1 MFAEDQRASPT
12 SRLAKTF
19 SSPTLASAEK
29 VRAKSPAASKSAREL
44 QIPKSPSAR
53 LPSDAST
60 RANQRSSPSTAR
72 KTIASFLAEA
82 RAEATSPSNAAATS
96 PSGRRWSA
104 PLPPPSPGTPSVFGR
119 DARGSPSADV
129 RTLGGNPLT
138 AVNVAAHLGVGVLP
152 SAAGRGYSGA
162 VFGNLLRREE
172 AASVVKFREMA
183 VMRERIRADAVRGAG
198 ANDDAAR
205 AEIARLQKQVHALV
219 ADIDRFRGEE
229 KMAEVVVDADRRE
242 DGATREDRG
251 ETSRRVGDENAEPAD
266 ASRRAPEANL
276 RATVPHASSARSLL
290 RDVLSDAAAKASE
303 YYPSDAEF
311 LSDASRDERRDAS
324 SRPASRPNS
333 RVAFSSPARSERSDR
348 SGRYLRTT
356 RRDTE
361 EARYRRGLSPHSG
374 GAPREFWGEG
384 RGAVQGGAN
393 DGAYIE
399 GGVEGADIG
408 GAEGAEGGGGTRGA
422 EGGTQGVL
430 GPATLGVLGPAALA
444 PFARDAAYVAG
455 AAAALEAA
463 AAAHARDRDRDREKP
478 TASQV
483 ERERAAEETGR
494 LREANRHLRRE
505 LGVAQRLMTGYHAQ
519 LMTGGVGARGLLPP
533 PRRARNSRA
542 PSYRE
547 RRAHPPFAHPFPP
560 RVDGSRGSG
569 EEFSFRVD
577 DVGPGDARDDDTFEF
592 DVGDD
597 PIAEFDVGGVPRA
610 SPSVASLGAPTHSA
624 HRAQSKRRA
633 AELATLRAERAFA
646 EAAVATDGL
655 ETIRLAEEVRKLK
668 AIVAGLV
675 RSANFAGERRR
686 EDAEKVTIAGGDDAG
701 LAARKTDARER
712 SQDARRDDDATPGST
727 SAIGRETPVSIVSA
741 SASAACDSAG
751 AFPSRAADAATSSR
765 ETPVSAFSASAS
777 AGASLSRT
785 PTQTPTTTP
794 TTTPTHAPTPVPDA
808 SDAAGLSPS
817 EAPAM
822 DVSLTTDAEAF
833 FRRADDAD
841 ESVSASVAVGS
852 DDDDTAEVR

>member
-12 SRLAKTF
+12 SRLARTF
-19 SSPTLASAEK
+19 SSPTLAFAEK

-53 LPSDAST
+53 LPSDATT

-242 DGATREDRG
+242 DGAIREDRG

-266 ASRRAPEANL
+266 ASRRAPEATL

-393 DGAYIE
+393 ED
-399 GGVEGADIG
+399 GVEGGDVG
-408 GAEGAEGGGGTRGA
+408 GAEGTEDASGAEGGGA
-422 EGGTQGVL
+422 EGGGTRGVL

-444 PFARDAAYVAG
+444 PSARDAAYAAG

-463 AAAHARDRDRDREKP
+463 AAALARDRDRDREHP

-577 DVGPGDARDDDTFEF
+577 DVAPGDARDDDTFEF

-597 PIAEFDVGGVPRA
+597 SLAEFDVGGVPRRVVRR
-610 SPSVASLGAPTHSA
+610 SNSFGAPTHSA

-646 EAAVATDGL
+646 EAATATDGL
-655 ETIRLAEEVRKLK
+655 ETIRLAEEVRELK

-675 RSANFAGERRR
+675 RRANLAGERRR
-686 EDAEKVTIAGGDDAG
+686 QDAEKVTVAGGDDAG

-712 SQDARRDDDATPGST
+712 SRDARRDDDATPGST
-727 SAIGRETPVSIVSA
+727 SAIARETPVSIVSA
-741 SASAACDSAG
+741 SA
-751 AFPSRAADAATSSR
+751 
-765 ETPVSAFSASAS
+765 
-777 AGASLSRT
+777 GASPSRT

-822 DVSLTTDAEAF
+822 DVSLATDAEAF
-833 FRRADDAD
+833 FRRAGDAD

-852 DDDDTAEVR
+852 DDDDGC

>member
-12 SRLAKTF
+12 SRLARTF

-242 DGATREDRG
+242 DGVIREDRG

-266 ASRRAPEANL
+266 ASRRAPEATL

-393 DGAYIE
+393 ED
-399 GGVEGADIG
+399 GVEGGDVG
-408 GAEGAEGGGGTRGA
+408 GAEGAEDASGAEGGGAEGGGTR
-422 EGGTQGVL
+422 GVL

-444 PFARDAAYVAG
+444 PSARDAAYAAG

-463 AAAHARDRDRDREKP
+463 AAALARDRDRDREHP

-577 DVGPGDARDDDTFEF
+577 DVAPGDARDDDTFEF

-597 PIAEFDVGGVPRA
+597 SLAEFDVGGVPRA
-610 SPSVASLGAPTHSA
+610 SPSVASHGAPTHST
-624 HRAQSKRRA
+624 HRAQSKRCA

-646 EAAVATDGL
+646 EAATATDGL
-655 ETIRLAEEVRKLK
+655 ETIRLAEEVRELK

-675 RSANFAGERRR
+675 RRANFAGERRR
-686 EDAEKVTIAGGDDAG
+686 EDVEKVTIAGGDDAG

-712 SQDARRDDDATPGST
+712 SRDARRDDDATPGST
-727 SAIGRETPVSIVSA
+727 SAIARETPVSIVSA
-741 SASAACDSAG
+741 SA
-751 AFPSRAADAATSSR
+751 
-765 ETPVSAFSASAS
+765 
-777 AGASLSRT
+777 GASPSRT

-822 DVSLTTDAEAF
+822 DVSLATDAEAF
-833 FRRADDAD
+833 FRRAGDAD

-852 DDDDTAEVR
+852 DDDDGC

>member
-12 SRLAKTF
+12 SRLARTF

-393 DGAYIE
+393 ED
-399 GGVEGADIG
+399 GVEGGDVG
-408 GAEGAEGGGGTRGA
+408 GAEGTEDASGAEGGGA
-422 EGGTQGVL
+422 EGGGTRGVL

-444 PFARDAAYVAG
+444 PSARDAAYVAG

-569 EEFSFRVD
+569 EEFSFRID
-577 DVGPGDARDDDTFEF
+577 DVAPGDARDDDTFEF

-610 SPSVASLGAPTHSA
+610 SPSVASFGAPTHSA

-655 ETIRLAEEVRKLK
+655 ETIRLAEEVRELK

-686 EDAEKVTIAGGDDAG
+686 EDPEKVTIAGGDDAG

-741 SASAACDSAG
+741 SA
-751 AFPSRAADAATSSR
+751 DAS
-765 ETPVSAFSASAS
+765 P
-777 AGASLSRT
+777 SRT

-822 DVSLTTDAEAF
+822 DVSLATDAEAF

-852 DDDDTAEVR
+852 DDDDTAEVRETSARGRGFVVS

>member
-12 SRLAKTF
+12 SRLARTF

-242 DGATREDRG
+242 DGASREDRG

-266 ASRRAPEANL
+266 ASRRAPEATL
-276 RATVPHASSARSLL
+276 RASVPHASSARSLL

-393 DGAYIE
+393 ED
-399 GGVEGADIG
+399 GVEGGDVG
-408 GAEGAEGGGGTRGA
+408 GTEGAEDASGAEGGGA
-422 EGGTQGVL
+422 EGGGTRGVL
-430 GPATLGVLGPAALA
+430 GPAALGVLGPAALA
-444 PFARDAAYVAG
+444 PSARDAAYVAR

-463 AAAHARDRDRDREKP
+463 RALARDRDRDREHP

-577 DVGPGDARDDDTFEF
+577 DVAPGDARDDEPFEF

-597 PIAEFDVGGVPRA
+597 SLAEFDVGGVPRRVVRR
-610 SPSVASLGAPTHSA
+610 SNSFGAPTHSA

-646 EAAVATDGL
+646 EAATATDGL
-655 ETIRLAEEVRKLK
+655 ETIRLAEEVRELK

-675 RSANFAGERRR
+675 RRANLAGERRC
-686 EDAEKVTIAGGDDAG
+686 EDAEKVTVAGGDDAG

-712 SQDARRDDDATPGST
+712 SRDARRDDDATPGST

-741 SASAACDSAG
+741 SA
-751 AFPSRAADAATSSR
+751 
-765 ETPVSAFSASAS
+765 
-777 AGASLSRT
+777 GASPSRT

-822 DVSLTTDAEAF
+822 DVSLATDAEAF
-833 FRRADDAD
+833 FRRAGDAD
-841 ESVSASVAVGS
+841 ESDSASVAVGS
-852 DDDDTAEVR
+852 DDDDGC

>member
-12 SRLAKTF
+12 SRLARTF

-29 VRAKSPAASKSAREL
+29 VRVKSPAASKSAREL

-242 DGATREDRG
+242 DRG
-251 ETSRRVGDENAEPAD
+251 ETPRRVGDENAEPAD

-276 RATVPHASSARSLL
+276 RAIVPHASSARSLL

-311 LSDASRDERRDAS
+311 LSDASRRSSRDAS
-324 SRPASRPNS
+324 DRSAAPSRPASRPNS

-393 DGAYIE
+393 ED
-399 GGVEGADIG
+399 GVEGG
-408 GAEGAEGGGGTRGA
+408 GAEGADDGGAEGDASGAEGGGAEGGGTRG
-422 EGGTQGVL
+422 VL
-430 GPATLGVLGPAALA
+430 GAATLVPS
-444 PFARDAAYVAG
+444 ARDAAYVAG

-463 AAAHARDRDRDREKP
+463 AAALARDRDLNRGHP

-533 PRRARNSRA
+533 PRRARNARA

-577 DVGPGDARDDDTFEF
+577 DVGPGDAQDDDTFEF
-592 DVGDD
+592 DVGGGSL
-597 PIAEFDVGGVPRA
+597 AEFDVGGVPRA
-610 SPSVASLGAPTHSA
+610 SPSVSSLGVPTHSA

-655 ETIRLAEEVRKLK
+655 ETIRLAEEVRELK

-675 RSANFAGERRR
+675 RSASLAGERRR

-701 LAARKTDARER
+701 LAARKTDAREP
-712 SQDARRDDDATPGST
+712 SQEARRDDDATPGST

-741 SASAACDSAG
+741 SASAG

-777 AGASLSRT
+777 AGASPLRT

-794 TTTPTHAPTPVPDA
+794 TITPTHAPTPAPDVL
-808 SDAAGLSPS
+808 DAAGLSPS

-822 DVSLTTDAEAF
+822 DVSLATDAEAF
-833 FRRADDAD
+833 FRRAGDAD

>member
-12 SRLAKTF
+12 SRLARTF

-242 DGATREDRG
+242 DGAIREDRG

-266 ASRRAPEANL
+266 ASRRAPEATL
-276 RATVPHASSARSLL
+276 RASVPHASSARSLL

-311 LSDASRDERRDAS
+311 LSDASRDARRDAS

-393 DGAYIE
+393 ED
-399 GGVEGADIG
+399 GVEGGGAGADAG
-408 GAEGAEGGGGTRGA
+408 GAEGDASGAEGGGA
-422 EGGTQGVL
+422 EGGGTRGVL

-444 PFARDAAYVAG
+444 PSARDAAYVAG

-463 AAAHARDRDRDREKP
+463 AAALARDRDRDREHP

-533 PRRARNSRA
+533 PRRARNARA

-577 DVGPGDARDDDTFEF
+577 DVAPGDARDDDPFEF

-597 PIAEFDVGGVPRA
+597 SLAEFDVGGVPRA
-610 SPSVASLGAPTHSA
+610 SPSVSSLGAPTHSA

-646 EAAVATDGL
+646 EAATATDGL
-655 ETIRLAEEVRKLK
+655 ETIRLAEEVRELK

-675 RSANFAGERRR
+675 RSANLAGERRR

-701 LAARKTDARER
+701 LAARKTDAREPSR
-712 SQDARRDDDATPGST
+712 DARRDDDATPGST

-741 SASAACDSAG
+741 SAG
-751 AFPSRAADAATSSR
+751 ASPSSPHADADAHDHTDDH
-765 ETPVSAFSASAS
+765 ADD
-777 AGASLSRT
+777 
-785 PTQTPTTTP
+785 
-794 TTTPTHAPTPVPDA
+794 HAPTPVPDVL
-808 SDAAGLSPS
+808 DAAGLSPS

-822 DVSLTTDAEAF
+822 DVSLATDAEAF
-833 FRRADDAD
+833 FRRAGDAD

-852 DDDDTAEVR
+852 DDDDMPR

>member
-12 SRLAKTF
+12 SRLARTF

-172 AASVVKFREMA
+172 AASVVKSREMA

-242 DGATREDRG
+242 DGAIREDRG

-266 ASRRAPEANL
+266 ASRRAPEATL

-311 LSDASRDERRDAS
+311 LSDVASRAPRDADRSAAS

-393 DGAYIE
+393 EDGVE
-399 GGVEGADIG
+399 GGGVEGAE
-408 GAEGAEGGGGTRGA
+408 GAEDASGAEGGGA
-422 EGGTQGVL
+422 EGGGTRGVL

-444 PFARDAAYVAG
+444 PSARDAAYVAG
-455 AAAALEAA
+455 AAAALRRRRRRS
-463 AAAHARDRDRDREKP
+463 HA
-478 TASQV
+478 TATST
-483 ERERAAEETGR
+483 ENTRPLHRWS
-494 LREANRHLRRE
+494 ANARR
-505 LGVAQRLMTGYHAQ
+505 R
-519 LMTGGVGARGLLPP
+519 
-533 PRRARNSRA
+533 
-542 PSYRE
+542 
-547 RRAHPPFAHPFPP
+547 
-560 RVDGSRGSG
+560 
-569 EEFSFRVD
+569 
-577 DVGPGDARDDDTFEF
+577 
-592 DVGDD
+592 
-597 PIAEFDVGGVPRA
+597 
-610 SPSVASLGAPTHSA
+610 
-624 HRAQSKRRA
+624 
-633 AELATLRAERAFA
+633 
-646 EAAVATDGL
+646 
-655 ETIRLAEEVRKLK
+655 RLAVC
-668 AIVAGLV
+668 
-675 RSANFAGERRR
+675 
-686 EDAEKVTIAGGDDAG
+686 
-701 LAARKTDARER
+701 
-712 SQDARRDDDATPGST
+712 ARRIDTCVAN
-727 SAIGRETPVSIVSA
+727 SA
-741 SASAACDSAG
+741 S
-751 AFPSRAADAATSSR
+751 RN
-765 ETPVSAFSASAS
+765 
-777 AGASLSRT
+777 
-785 PTQTPTTTP
+785 
-794 TTTPTHAPTPVPDA
+794 
-808 SDAAGLSPS
+808 
-817 EAPAM
+817 
-822 DVSLTTDAEAF
+822 
-833 FRRADDAD
+833 
-841 ESVSASVAVGS
+841 GS
-852 DDDDTAEVR
+852 

>member
-12 SRLAKTF
+12 SRLARTF

-242 DGATREDRG
+242 DGVIREDRG

-266 ASRRAPEANL
+266 ASRRAPEATL

-393 DGAYIE
+393 E
-399 GGVEGADIG
+399 NGVEGGDVG
-408 GAEGAEGGGGTRGA
+408 GAEGAEDASGAEGGGAEGGGTR
-422 EGGTQGVL
+422 GVL

-444 PFARDAAYVAG
+444 PSARDAAYAAG
-455 AAAALEAA
+455 AATALEAA
-463 AAAHARDRDRDREKP
+463 AAALARDRDRDREHP
-478 TASQV
+478 TASRV

-577 DVGPGDARDDDTFEF
+577 DVAPGDARDDEPFEF

-597 PIAEFDVGGVPRA
+597 SLAEFDVGGVPRRVVRR
-610 SPSVASLGAPTHSA
+610 SNSFGAPTHSA

-646 EAAVATDGL
+646 EAATATDGL
-655 ETIRLAEEVRKLK
+655 ETIRLAEEVRELK

-675 RSANFAGERRR
+675 RRANLAGERRC
-686 EDAEKVTIAGGDDAG
+686 EDAEKVTVAGGDDAG

-712 SQDARRDDDATPGST
+712 SRDARRDDDATPGST

-741 SASAACDSAG
+741 SA
-751 AFPSRAADAATSSR
+751 
-765 ETPVSAFSASAS
+765 
-777 AGASLSRT
+777 GASPSRT

-822 DVSLTTDAEAF
+822 DVSLATDAEAF
-833 FRRADDAD
+833 FRRAGDAD

-852 DDDDTAEVR
+852 DDDDGC